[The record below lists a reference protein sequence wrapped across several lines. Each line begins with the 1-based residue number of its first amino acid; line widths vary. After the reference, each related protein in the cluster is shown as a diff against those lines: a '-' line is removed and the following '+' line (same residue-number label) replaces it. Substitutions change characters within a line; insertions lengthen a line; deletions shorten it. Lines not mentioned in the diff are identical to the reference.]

1 MTPSLSTPPSRPD
14 DDLDAQI
21 QRVEQRLIDREQRLR
36 HGTASLARDLR
47 RTLKPQRLALP
58 VASTVL
64 GAAALVS
71 LLRRPRGMPPP
82 PRPTSGA
89 AAGLPLMQL
98 VGLAWPL
105 LPQRWRDR
113 MGPATATSVLTIG
126 LPLLQ
131 RFIGGPPK
139 PPLTPMPSV
148 DLPRVSGR
156 WFLVGELGTPLQAA
170 ATEPPE
176 LGLLPRDD
184 GQIELLMRR
193 IDARG
198 THGSE
203 ARVDPIPGSH
213 GGRWRVSHWPEALQ
227 GLSWAWQEMAV
238 LHADDA
244 GSELLLGN
252 PARDTLWLLSRQPA
266 MEATRRQ
273 TLVQQA
279 RDQGFDLKR
288 LHIYG

>member
-1 MTPSLSTPPSRPD
+1 MTPSLPTPASRPE
-14 DDLDAQI
+14 DLDAQI

-36 HGTASLARDLR
+36 HGTAGLARDLR

-64 GAAALVS
+64 GAAALLS
-71 LLRRPRGMPPP
+71 LLRRPQAMPPP
-82 PRPTSGA
+82 PRPASGTGM
-89 AAGLPLMQL
+89 AGLPLMQL
-98 VGLAWPL
+98 VGLAWPM

-139 PPLTPMPSV
+139 PLLTPLPSV
-148 DLPRVSGR
+148 DLARVSGR

-170 ATEPPE
+170 ASEPPE

-203 ARVDPIPGSH
+203 ARVDPIPGTH
-213 GGRWRVSHWPEALQ
+213 GARWRVSHWPEALQ
-227 GLSWAWQEMAV
+227 GLSWAWHEMAV
-238 LHADDA
+238 LHTDDA

-266 MEATRRQ
+266 MDVPRRQ
-273 TLVQQA
+273 ALVQQA
-279 RDQGFDLKR
+279 RDQGFDVKR
-288 LHIYG
+288 LHSYG